1 MLMLQKKCV
10 LPFILVALLSGCA
23 SKNHMDKNLA
33 ESVTPPPSANTGI
46 TTGQT
51 TGTADSSST
60 TPAAASAN
68 NTATQTI
75 FYFDFDQDTI
85 KPEAYDSLKTHAK
98 FLADNAAA
106 RVRLEGNT
114 DEQGTR
120 EYNIALGERRA
131 KAVAQFLGL
140 NGAANDQIEAVSYG
154 EEKPVALEHDESAY
168 AQNRRVELTYTAGK

>member
-1 MLMLQKKCV
+1 MLKGKKSQLLSLV
-10 LPFILVALLSGCA
+10 LVAALAGCA

-33 ESVTPPPSANTGI
+33 ESVPPPSANTEI

-51 TGTADSSST
+51 TGTVDSSAST
-60 TPAAASAN
+60 AGEKDGMAQ
-68 NTATQTI
+68 TQTI
-75 FYFDFDQDTI
+75 FYFDFDQDNI
-85 KPEAYDSLKTHAK
+85 KPEAYGSLKTHAK
-98 FLADNAAA
+98 FLSDNAAA

-114 DEQGTR
+114 DEAGTR

-140 NGAANDQIEAVSYG
+140 NGAESDQIETVSYG